1 MSETK
6 ILALC
11 GKGGVGKTSVSA
23 LMVKLLAGRNGRK
36 ILAIDADPAVGLAMA
51 LGIEVKKTVDDIRK
65 GLISRIS
72 RSEPQQSRDTLNL
85 LDYEVFDALHERD
98 GYALLAIGRPED
110 EGCFCK
116 VNNLLKDIIADLAGK
131 FDVVLIDGEAGI
143 EQINRRVMKTVDH
156 LVLVSDTSVKGLG
169 VANTIAKVA
178 NEKKAVDFKSM
189 GLVLNRVKDLAEV
202 EDIKGRIGLEL
213 YGWLFEDDL
222 IRSFDFKGE
231 PLTGIPENSQ
241 TLAVVEQVLNKMEI
255 LPFSSPWKRERME
268 KDGDTLTGI

>member
-1 MSETK
+1 MADTQ

-23 LMVKLLAGRNGRK
+23 PMVKLLAGRNGRK
-36 ILAIDADPAVGLAMA
+36 ILAIDADPAVGLATA

-65 GLISRIS
+65 SLISGITKG
-72 RSEPQQSRDTLNL
+72 EIGQGRDTLKL
-85 LDYEVFDALHERD
+85 LDYEVFDALHEGD

-116 VNNLLKDIIADLAGK
+116 VNNLLKDIIADLAGN

-143 EQINRRVMKTVDH
+143 EQINRRVMKTVDY

-169 VANTIAKVA
+169 VANTIAQVA
-178 NEKKAVDFKSM
+178 NEKKAVDFTSM
-189 GLVLNRVKDLAEV
+189 GLVLNRVRDLAEV
-202 EDIKGRIGLEL
+202 EDIRGRTALEL
-213 YGWLFEDDL
+213 YGELFDDDL

-231 PLTGIPENSQ
+231 PLTGMPENSPS
-241 TLAVVEQVLNKMEI
+241 LAVVARILERIGVL
-255 LPFSSPWKRERME
+255 S
-268 KDGDTLTGI
+268 